1 MATQHTKRKTRDEP
15 SAEHNVLEITNASV
29 AFAMER
35 GDARVL
41 DDVSINVRRG
51 EVLGVVGE
59 SGSGKSMLADS
70 MLDAIDSPGTLTGD
84 VVFNPPEGGEP
95 IKVNELSKEELRRF
109 RWERVSMVVQG
120 ALDSFNPTLSIGD
133 HFVETLRAHDYDIQ
147 EGMERARQLI
157 SDVHLEPDRVLD
169 AYPHELSGGMKQRA
183 LIALSLI
190 LDPDVLVMDEPTA
203 ALDLLMQRSIVS
215 LLKELKAEYDLTII
229 FITHDL
235 PLLTKLAD
243 RLVVMYAFDIV
254 EIGSTEEILYDAAHP
269 YTRSL
274 LNATPDLN
282 APIEEMQSISGSKPD
297 PVTNIP
303 GCSYRPRCPMADES
317 CAEAEPPMADRG
329 GGHRTAC
336 FYHDDVSDEIPIPA
350 MEAAEEGG
358 EAE

>member
-1 MATQHTKRKTRDEP
+1 MATQHTKQQMPDEP

-95 IKVNELSKEELRRF
+95 IKVNDLSKEELRRF

-147 EGMERARQLI
+147 AGMERARQLI

-203 ALDLLMQRSIVS
+203 ALDLLMQQSILK
-215 LLKELKAEYDLTII
+215 LLSELKAEYDLTIVI
-229 FITHDL
+229 VTHDL
-235 PLLTKLAD
+235 SHVARISD
-243 RLVVMYAFDIV
+243 RLAVMYAFELLELGPVQDIV
-254 EIGSTEEILYDAAHP
+254 MDPAHP
-269 YTRSL
+269 YTREL
-274 LNATPDLN
+274 LNSIPDIDADLDEM
-282 APIEEMQSISGSKPD
+282 ASIEGTSPD
-297 PVTNIP
+297 PLNVP
-303 GCSYRPRCPMADES
+303 KGCSYHTRCPLADEQCRATNPDLIEVS
-317 CAEAEPPMADRG
+317 D
-329 GGHRTAC
+329 GHGAAC
-336 FYHDDVSDEIPIPA
+336 FYTDEARETIPLKKEVSK
-350 MEAAEEGG
+350 
-358 EAE
+358 

>member
-203 ALDLLMQRSIVS
+203 ALDLLMQQSILK
-215 LLKELKAEYDLTII
+215 LLSELKAEYDLTIVI
-229 FITHDL
+229 VTHDL
-235 PLLTKLAD
+235 SHVARISD
-243 RLVVMYAFDIV
+243 RLAVMYAFELLELGPVQDIV
-254 EIGSTEEILYDAAHP
+254 MDPAHP
-269 YTRSL
+269 YTREL
-274 LNATPDLN
+274 LNSIPDIDADLDEM
-282 APIEEMQSISGSKPD
+282 ASIEGTSPD
-297 PVTNIP
+297 PLNVP
-303 GCSYRPRCPMADES
+303 KGCSYHTRCPLADEQCRATNPDLMEVS
-317 CAEAEPPMADRG
+317 DDHGA
-329 GGHRTAC
+329 AC
-336 FYHDDVSDEIPIPA
+336 FYTDEARETIPLKKEVSK
-350 MEAAEEGG
+350 
-358 EAE
+358 

>member
-1 MATQHTKRKTRDEP
+1 MATQHTKQKMPDEP
-15 SAEHNVLEITNASV
+15 TAEHNVLEITNASV

-95 IKVNELSKEELRRF
+95 IKVNDLSKEELRRF

-203 ALDLLMQRSIVS
+203 ALDLLMQQSILK
-215 LLKELKAEYDLTII
+215 LLSELKAEYDLTIVI
-229 FITHDL
+229 VTHDL
-235 PLLTKLAD
+235 SHVARISD
-243 RLVVMYAFDIV
+243 RLAVMYAFELLELGPVQDIV
-254 EIGSTEEILYDAAHP
+254 MDPAHP
-269 YTRSL
+269 YTREL
-274 LNATPDLN
+274 LNSIPDIDADLDEM
-282 APIEEMQSISGSKPD
+282 ASIEGTSPD
-297 PVTNIP
+297 PLNVP
-303 GCSYRPRCPMADES
+303 KGCSYHTRCPLADEQCRATNPDLIEVS
-317 CAEAEPPMADRG
+317 EDHGA
-329 GGHRTAC
+329 AC
-336 FYHDDVSDEIPIPA
+336 FYTDEARERIPLKKEVSK
-350 MEAAEEGG
+350 
-358 EAE
+358 